1 MSSQFGSAAIVVIS
15 ILTYQTFIKAVPE
28 HINPINALLTFY
40 VTALV
45 CTLIAAK
52 LLPAT
57 QSAISLSEFSWAA
70 ATVGVA
76 IVGIEL
82 GYLLMYRNGWHLAT
96 APLITMGTA
105 SILLLPISLLVF
117 QQPWST
123 RYLFGIGFCLL
134 GLYLLAPQ
142 D

>member
-1 MSSQFGSAAIVVIS
+1 MSSQYASAAIVVIS

-40 VTALV
+40 LTALV

-52 LLPAT
+52 LLPEAQGT
-57 QSAISLSEFSWAA
+57 ISISEFSWAA
-70 ATVGVA
+70 AAVGVA

-82 GYLLMYRNGWHLAT
+82 GYLLMYRSGWHLAT

-117 QQPWST
+117 QQPWSV

>member
-1 MSSQFGSAAIVVIS
+1 MSSQLGSATIVIVS
-15 ILTYQTFIKAVPE
+15 ILMYQTFIKAVPE

-40 VTALV
+40 ITALV

-57 QSAISLSEFSWAA
+57 QGAVSISEFSWAA
-70 ATVGVA
+70 AAVGVA

-82 GYLLMYRNGWHLAT
+82 GYLLMYRSGWHLAT
-96 APLITMGTA
+96 APLITMGAA